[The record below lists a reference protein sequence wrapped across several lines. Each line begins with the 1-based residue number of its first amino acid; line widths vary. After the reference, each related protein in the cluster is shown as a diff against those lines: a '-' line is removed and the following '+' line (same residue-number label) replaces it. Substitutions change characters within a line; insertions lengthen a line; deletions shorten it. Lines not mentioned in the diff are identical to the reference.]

1 MKSKTQF
8 VKQALIVF
16 GLMVG
21 ALVMIHALPTASASL
36 INPSDNPE
44 LISGATGGTGSIR
57 ELALR
62 IVNYFLGFLGIVAV
76 IMVIYGGITYVTA
89 GGKDEAIG
97 NAKKIIMYSLV
108 GIIIIL
114 LSFAIVNTVLGAGT
128 GTQGGTTGTST
139 VQ

>member
-128 GTQGGTTGTST
+128 GTQGTGTTG

>member
-8 VKQALIVF
+8 LKQALIVL

-21 ALVMIHALPTASASL
+21 ALVMINAMPMASASL
-36 INPSDNPE
+36 ITPADNPD

-128 GTQGGTTGTST
+128 GGTTGSGST
-139 VQ
+139 GVQ